1 MMVRLILG
9 LVMTVAAL
17 AVSGRRAF
25 WLYKLVRSGG
35 PADDRAE
42 NLGARV
48 RAQFVE
54 VFGQR
59 KLLRCAGRCRG
70 WRTCSRSGRS

>member
-1 MMVRLILG
+1 MVRLILG

-17 AVSGRRAF
+17 AVSGRRAW
-25 WLYKLVRSGG
+25 WLYQLVRSGG

-48 RAQFVE
+48 RAQFV
-54 VFGQR
+54 
-59 KLLRCAGRCRG
+59 
-70 WRTCSRSGRS
+70 